1 MPNGTFFLYLC
12 PGFKYIKMKEYE
24 FLKIDLAEAVC
35 TLTISAPKSLNAL
48 NSNLLK
54 EMDDFL
60 SNLAPDIRVLIITGD
75 GEKSFVAGADIS
87 EMQPLNAEEGER
99 FGAIGAA
106 VFRKIETLPIPVIA
120 AVNGFALG
128 GGCELALACDI
139 RLAASNAK
147 FGQPE
152 VGLGIIPGFSGTY
165 RLAKIA
171 GMGVAKELIFSARA
185 IKADEALRVGLVNA
199 VYEPEELMK
208 EAVRL
213 AHRIV
218 KNAPIAVRYAK
229 ECINE
234 EYDLP
239 ADEAIAFES
248 RMFGKCFATK
258 DQKIGMKAF
267 LSKQDAHFINE

>member
-1 MPNGTFFLYLC
+1 
-12 PGFKYIKMKEYE
+12 MKDYE
-24 FLKIDLAEAVC
+24 FLKIGVAESIC

-48 NSNLLK
+48 NSSILK

-60 SNLAPDIRVLIITGD
+60 SNLAPGIRVLIITGD

-87 EMQPLNAEEGER
+87 EMQPLDAAAGER
-99 FGAIGAA
+99 FGAAGAS

-139 RLAASNAK
+139 RLASNRAK

-171 GMGVAKELIFSARA
+171 GMGVAKELIFSGRA
-185 IKADEALRVGLVNA
+185 IKADEALRIGLVNA
-199 VYEPEELMK
+199 VYEPEQLME
-208 EAVRL
+208 EAVKL
-213 AHRIV
+213 ANRIA

-229 ECINE
+229 ECINA

-248 RMFGKCFATK
+248 RMFGKCFDTK
-258 DQKIGMKAF
+258 DQKAGMTAF
-267 LSKQDAHFINE
+267 LTKTEAQFTNE